1 MRKNVEALA
10 YLNTLAK
17 MLRKWR
23 DMHASGSD
31 VSALDKVIDEVE
43 HYANVYA
50 GLCELDCEKYP
61 LVLFGKEISVDE
73 LNSMDWES
81 IVPEETK
88 KIN

>member
-1 MRKNVEALA
+1 MRNNIEALT

-17 MLRKWR
+17 MLKDWR
-23 DMHASGSD
+23 DMHVSGSD
-31 VSALDKVIDEVE
+31 VSALNKVIDEVE
-43 HYANVYA
+43 YYANVHA
-50 GLCELDCEKYP
+50 GLCELDYEKYP
-61 LVLFGKEISVDE
+61 LVLFGKEISVEE